1 MEEDSR
7 HPGDPLKYLSM
18 LPPNSESKLTNVTA
32 AEVAWEGHSD
42 QDPKLFAHI
51 AGRHFTVWAK
61 KYPSLEHPKNKAKYP
76 RQSQV
81 DLLY

>member
-32 AEVAWEGHSD
+32 AEVAWEGHSY
-42 QDPKLFAHI
+42 QDPKLFGVTSLCLI
-51 AGRHFTVWAK
+51 SSPSELFTVGK
-61 KYPSLEHPKNKAKYP
+61 GDLEK
-76 RQSQV
+76 V
-81 DLLY
+81 V